1 MKLLPIGV
9 NGRYGLYFQR
19 IRFFLKDGSVY
30 CVVGDIGMQQC
41 YGIER
46 LHNVRAVG
54 TGQRHISL
62 QMDWALQ
69 CLDAAADTLE
79 VDVGGHML
87 KLPVLRPARESYGRR
102 IAEIEK
108 DHGYEEP

>member
-30 CVVGDIGMQQC
+30 CVVGDMGMQQC

-54 TGQRHISL
+54 TGQRHIGL
-62 QMDWALQ
+62 QVDWALQ
-69 CLDAAADTLE
+69 CLDAAADTL
-79 VDVGGHML
+79 V
-87 KLPVLRPARESYGRR
+87 REIFALSIGV
-102 IAEIEK
+102 
-108 DHGYEEP
+108 